1 MAMGLDERLRR
12 IAFIVSDV
20 DGVLTDGRMWF
31 DGEGRPFRW
40 LHARDGAA
48 LTLWHLVEGKSAL
61 VTGLGSK
68 AVEAIA
74 RQWKCCECHMWIRDK
89 GRVCREMAERHGI
102 GLDQM
107 AFLGDDLIDLTAFR
121 AVGMPV
127 AVSDAVLEL
136 KREAAIV
143 LDARGGEG
151 ALRELVYRILGAQ
164 GRLDEAIERY
174 CSRKDH
180 TQ

>member
-1 MAMGLDERLRR
+1 MDSQEERLRR
-12 IAFIVSDV
+12 ISFIVCDV

-48 LTLWHLVEGKSAL
+48 LTLWHLVGGKSAL

-74 RQWKCCECHMWIRDK
+74 KQWKCAECHMWIRDK
-89 GRVCREMAERHGI
+89 GRVCREMAERHSI
-102 GLDQM
+102 PLDAM
-107 AFLGDDLIDLTAFR
+107 AFLGDDIIDLTALR
-121 AVGMPV
+121 AVGLA
-127 AVSDAVLEL
+127 AVVGDAVAEV
-136 KREAAIV
+136 KREAHLV
-143 LDARGGEG
+143 LEARGGEG
-151 ALRELVYRILGAQ
+151 AVRELVHTVLRAQ
-164 GRLDEAIERY
+164 GRLDEAVERY

-180 TQ
+180 VQ